1 VVLTVDSRI
10 DPTMKRIEE
19 LMALSIELSETVG
32 RTLPSVLKSLQMSK
46 KYSHSAK
53 ALVGF
58 IPKSGYL
65 CNAILNTCITQDNYS
80 SKILM
85 RSLIEHVFIHLYIYT
100 RTLKENSNEIGK
112 KYYGSLK
119 AKEDLDAMTK
129 IGNYN
134 KTAFPE
140 KTVWSTK
147 GTENKR
153 IRDEADEFR
162 IERIFFY
169 LIGNTDTKSEIFQKY
184 TRDYLLYRIEQYTN
198 FSSTVHGGPYA
209 ESALAV
215 EHAHKNKV
223 LLELAE
229 DAWLLHRNLVE
240 TTYLF
245 ASLLDDDASKSYEAI
260 KAVGAQKT

>member
-1 VVLTVDSRI
+1 
-10 DPTMKRIEE
+10 MKKIEE

-32 RTLPSVLKSLQMSK
+32 RTLPAVLKSLQTNE

-65 CNAILNTCITQDNYS
+65 CNAILNTCLTQDNYA

-100 RTLKENSNEIGK
+100 RSLKENNDEVGK
-112 KYYGSLK
+112 KYYRSLK
-119 AKEDLDAMTK
+119 AKEDLDLVRD
-129 IGNYN
+129 IGEYN

-147 GTENKR
+147 GPENKNLR
-153 IRDEADEFR
+153 GEADEFR
-162 IERIFFY
+162 IKEIFSY
-169 LIGNTDTKSEIFQKY
+169 LIENIGTESKIFQTY
-184 TRDYLLYRIEQYTN
+184 QRDYLLHRVIQYAN
-198 FSSTVHGGPYA
+198 FSSSVHGGPYA
-209 ESALAV
+209 ESAFTA
-215 EHAHKNKV
+215 EHAHKSKV

-229 DAWLLHRNLVE
+229 NAWLLHKSLVE

-245 ASLLDDDASKSYEAI
+245 ASLLDDGASKSYEEVRS
-260 KAVGAQKT
+260 VGDSGQET